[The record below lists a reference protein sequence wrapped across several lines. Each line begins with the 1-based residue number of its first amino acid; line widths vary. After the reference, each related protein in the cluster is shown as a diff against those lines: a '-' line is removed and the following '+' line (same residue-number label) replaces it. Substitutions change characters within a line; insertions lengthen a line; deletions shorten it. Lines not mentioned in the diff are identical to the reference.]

1 MKSKI
6 FYGVFAL
13 ALTFSISSCQQEN
26 LENEVIENENNK
38 SLILKSTA
46 ESQYLFDLRNIVQ
59 SLIDEGKISAGV
71 GNSIISK
78 IANALKGYNKGNLNS
93 ANGLLSAIINEIED
107 LIDTGEVPASEGAL
121 LIKSVET
128 VVKAVNGD
136 PIITDGLVA
145 YYPFNGNVLDE
156 SGNNNNG
163 IATNLNFNNN
173 RNDKPNSAA
182 YFDGQAFAKIPPIG
196 PTKSFSIAFWYK
208 TPVGGMILN
217 TDNIILSADDY
228 IYQDIQYTFFRTSW
242 KSIIGNSIGY
252 YNPAGNPVYLNDTWH
267 HVVVTHDAVNERI
280 ITFFDG
286 VIRHNRPNS
295 GYFAG
300 NTTEITL
307 GKTIFNALYAK
318 DYTGSIDDI
327 YIFNRGIS
335 IEEVTMIYTY
345 SN

>member
-1 MKSKI
+1 MKTKI
-6 FYGVFAL
+6 FYGVIAL
-13 ALTFSISSCQQEN
+13 ALLFSILSCQKEN
-26 LENEVIENENNK
+26 LENELIENENSK
-38 SLILKSTA
+38 LLVLKSTA
-46 ESQYLFDLRNIVQ
+46 ETQYLFDLRNTVQ

-78 IANALKGYNKGNLNS
+78 ITNALKGYDKGNLNS
-93 ANGLLSAIINEIED
+93 TNGLLSALINEIED
-107 LIDTGEVPASEGAL
+107 LISTGEVPSSEGSI

-128 VVKAVNGD
+128 AVKSVNGD

-145 YYPFNGNVLDE
+145 YYPFNGNILDE
-156 SGNNNNG
+156 SGNINNG
-163 IATNLNFNNN
+163 IATDVVYNNN
-173 RNDKPNSAA
+173 RYDKPNSAA

-228 IYQDIQYTFFRTSW
+228 IYQDIRYTFFRTSW
-242 KSIIGNSIGY
+242 KSFIGNSIGY
-252 YNPAGNPVYLNDTWH
+252 YNPAGNPVYLDDTWH

-286 VIRHNRPNS
+286 VVRHNRPNS

-307 GKTIFNALYAK
+307 GKTIINALYAK

-327 YIFNRGIS
+327 YIFNRGVS
-335 IEEVTMIYTY
+335 AEEVTMIYTY